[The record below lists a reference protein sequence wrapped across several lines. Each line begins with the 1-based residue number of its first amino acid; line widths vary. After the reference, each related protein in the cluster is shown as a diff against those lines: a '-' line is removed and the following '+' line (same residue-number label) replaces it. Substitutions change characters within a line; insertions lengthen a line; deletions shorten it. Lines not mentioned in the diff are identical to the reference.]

1 LKEYIAVN
9 NEYLEV
15 KGREE
20 KTKVRLLFSIDEM
33 IIYRRNDRSLSMSPR
48 SRTS

>member
-20 KTKVRLLFSIDEM
+20 KTKVRLLFIGG
-33 IIYRRNDRSLSMSPR
+33 IIIFRPSDRSPAMSPR
-48 SRTS
+48 

>member
-33 IIYRRNDRSLSMSPR
+33 IIYIGE
-48 SRTS
+48 TIEAYQ